1 MKKNIFLVTTEH
13 ATEGI
18 FENEELAN
26 EFAKFFSNS
35 RVEKEILYT
44 ELPTLYNWECRINI
58 QSGEV
63 VSLNRCNPSL
73 DPVLM
78 TLDKETLLA
87 VGESEE
93 RAKEAAMQYR
103 KILTNS

>member
-1 MKKNIFLVTTEH
+1 
-13 ATEGI
+13 
-18 FENEELAN
+18 
-26 EFAKFFSNS
+26 
-35 RVEKEILYT
+35 
-44 ELPTLYNWECRINI
+44 
-58 QSGEV
+58 
-63 VSLNRCNPSL
+63 
-73 DPVLM
+73 M